1 MICVNAVDKGDRR
14 RFGVK
19 AATKG
24 LRGESRNAKVET
36 RVAGSEKRRSG
47 VKAEGVRV
55 KTGKELEVAAGAGRV
70 ARGDFTGYDRVG

>member
-1 MICVNAVDKGDRR
+1 VICVNAVDKGDRR

-24 LRGESRNAKVET
+24 LRDESRKCEVET

-55 KTGKELEVAAGAGRV
+55 KTGKELGGVAGAGRGSEM
-70 ARGDFTGYDRVG
+70 RFHGI